1 MPQKQLVLFTNTP
14 QSKLIS
20 IFLWILSILLCMTG
34 CYPVPISPPATL
46 INTTPS
52 LASVTPESTITPIP
66 TPTILSLPAEL
77 VFLKIDGV
85 KTNAEMDPRLNTW
98 VWQNKKKEI
107 RRLLDPLTNHLLSR
121 TSVAFDRLTFDI
133 DQTFKWEVN
142 LVNYVNYGAHA
153 PFGSDYIQLLKFK
166 YPQSFS
172 QADENTGI
180 VFRIIQGSLQDI
192 PDSSRVSYST
202 DIGTEKECNFLRPVF
217 IPETNEYLFYLLM
230 RTDYLTKKGAINT
243 YTDWMLNYSL
253 NSEYPDNP
261 SGSWGIELYKHP
273 IK

>member
-1 MPQKQLVLFTNTP
+1 
-14 QSKLIS
+14 
-20 IFLWILSILLCMTG
+20 
-34 CYPVPISPPATL
+34 
-46 INTTPS
+46 
-52 LASVTPESTITPIP
+52 
-66 TPTILSLPAEL
+66 
-77 VFLKIDGV
+77 
-85 KTNAEMDPRLNTW
+85 MDPRLNTW

-172 QADENTGI
+172 QPDENTGI

-217 IPETNEYLFYLLM
+217 IPETNEYLFYLFL
-230 RTDYLTKKGAINT
+230 RTDFLTKKGAINT
-243 YTDWMLNYSL
+243 YTDWMLNYCL
-253 NSEYPDNP
+253 NPEYPQNS